1 MASNNILQPLTLR
14 ASRAGFGNIFRKENR
29 DWWGT
34 KTWLVQAIIWTAILI
49 GIVATVLLT
58 PMEDE
63 PAGGKA
69 VLALTVFFLFAGIA
83 LPIGV
88 IIMGQEEVL
97 DEKRSGTVAWILSKP
112 VSRCAF
118 ILAKVIADAI
128 SILLIMILLEGA
140 LAYALIAAVTGQAF
154 PLLPYLGALGVL
166 YLDVMFYFLLSLMFS
181 AASDS
186 RGAAIGIPM
195 AILFGYQVIVGIAP
209 WTLQVTP
216 WSFTNGVS
224 GTGNLPTSLATALAQ
239 GQTIPVLPVPGEV
252 FSILPIIV
260 TIMWCLLFVMIAMWR
275 FNRDEF

>member
-1 MASNNILQPLTLR
+1 MASNSILQPLTPHGW
-14 ASRAGFGNIFRKENR
+14 RAGFGNIFRKENR

-34 KTWLVQAIIWTAILI
+34 KTWLVQAIIWTAILL
-49 GIVATVLLT
+49 GIVATVLFA
-58 PMEDE
+58 PMENE

-69 VLALTVFFLFAGIA
+69 VLTLTVFFLFAGIA
-83 LPIGV
+83 LPIGA

-97 DEKRSGTVAWILSKP
+97 DEKRSGTVAWVLSKP
-112 VSRCAF
+112 VARSAF
-118 ILAKVIADAI
+118 ILAKVIANAI
-128 SILLIMILLEGA
+128 SILLIMVLLQGG

-166 YLDVMFYFLLSLMFS
+166 YLDIMFYFLLSLMFS

-209 WTLQVTP
+209 WTLQATP
-216 WSFTNGVS
+216 WSFTNGVA
-224 GTGNLPTSLATALAQ
+224 GGDLPTSLATALAQ
-239 GQTIPVLPVPGEV
+239 GRTIPVLPMPGQV
-252 FSILPIIV
+252 LSMLPIIA
-260 TIMWCLLFVMIAMWR
+260 TIMWCLLFVVIALWK

>member
-14 ASRAGFGNIFRKENR
+14 GWRAGFGNIFRKENR

-49 GIVATVLLT
+49 GIVATVLFT

-112 VSRCAF
+112 VSRSAF